1 MSVPAQKRKLSN
13 TQFLW
18 EIYQFAIHISEICV
32 NMPKKYR
39 ANYADFIIKSTL
51 EALQY
56 AQMANSIFLSKA
68 TTEDAFNERELN
80 LQRAK
85 GLIENVAT
93 TADIFLELSR
103 KFDGASPEK
112 IIKNQEYIGEATGKI
127 VQLLDGVMKSDKK
140 RYKEYKK

>member
-18 EIYQFAIHISEICV
+18 EIYQFTIRISEICL

-39 ANYADFIIKSTL
+39 ANYTDFIIKSML
-51 EALQY
+51 QALQC
-56 AQMANSIFLSKA
+56 AQMANSIFLSKS
-68 TTEDAFNERELN
+68 TTEDAFSERELN
-80 LQRAK
+80 LQKAK

-93 TADIFLELSR
+93 TADIFLEQSR
-103 KFDGASPEK
+103 KFDGASPER
-112 IIKNQEYIGEATGKI
+112 IIKNQEYIGETTGKI